1 MVEMINKVLKAER
14 DLYQE
19 NRKTPTDGEIAE
31 LLGVSEEKIRYARR
45 VGVDPV
51 SLDKTIGKED
61 DSTFSKFIED
71 KGVENPAELASRT
84 EIYKRMLFLIEMNL
98 SQEDQLFVK
107 MRFGVGY
114 GRDQKKYTEHS
125 LDELAEFFG
134 EDRETIKKR
143 EAKIILKLRKLS
155 RFSELKEYMSE

>member
-1 MVEMINKVLKAER
+1 M
-14 DLYQE
+14 
-19 NRKTPTDGEIAE
+19 
-31 LLGVSEEKIRYARR
+31 
-45 VGVDPV
+45 GVDPV